1 VSIPRSQISYINGK
15 ILLMKKIQ
23 IVQTDELPQCPY
35 CDREL
40 DVIEKT
46 TKGFIEK
53 NIVYRCPYCK
63 KLLSIGNIG
72 LY

>member
-1 VSIPRSQISYINGK
+1 
-15 ILLMKKIQ
+15 MKKIQ